1 MAEYRA
7 GVCNI
12 GREQRRKRFR
22 AGVVTLL
29 LAVVYSAWIL
39 ATSPSDVYFAGTFLL
54 LFGGLLGYL
63 QARLEFCVAFGT
75 LARYDFSASG
85 GEAGTVDQAEL
96 RRKDRLR
103 ALELTAYA
111 AGLAAA
117 FTLLLYA
124 VDGFMLA

>member
-12 GREQRRKRFR
+12 GREQRRKRYR
-22 AGVVTLL
+22 AGVLTLAIA
-29 LAVVYSAWIL
+29 LAYSAWIVV
-39 ATSPSDVYFAGTFLL
+39 ADRPDAYFAGAFFLY
-54 LFGGLLGYL
+54 FGGMLGYL
-63 QARLEFCVAFGT
+63 QARLEFCVAFGA
-75 LARYDFSASG
+75 LARYDLSG
-85 GEAGTVDQAEL
+85 GDGEEGTVDDAEL

-117 FTLLLYA
+117 LTLLLYSF
-124 VDGFMLA
+124 DGFLLA

>member
-12 GREQRRKRFR
+12 GRKQRRKRYR
-22 AGVVTLL
+22 AGVLTLGIA
-29 LAVVYSAWIL
+29 LAYSAWVL
-39 ATSPSDVYFAGTFLL
+39 VTTRPDAYFAGVFLL
-54 LFGGLLGYL
+54 FFGGLLGYL

-75 LARYDFSASG
+75 LARYDFSGGG
-85 GEAGTVDQAEL
+85 GEEGTVDEAEL

-117 FTLLLYA
+117 FTLLLYSL
-124 VDGFMLA
+124 DGILLA